1 MVAAA
6 ALTTVIVALNGREL
20 VGDYVRLSGDDS
32 VAAIDRLI
40 AASAA
45 AVNYVAI
52 VASAILMLIVAP
64 QVDPA
69 KRKWHVTGAGVG
81 LAGAF
86 VGLVA
91 YWLFERT
98 WETPMLFLISNVT
111 LVTVLAFA
119 VLSGFKPK

>member
-1 MVAAA
+1 M
-6 ALTTVIVALNGREL
+6 
-20 VGDYVRLSGDDS
+20 
-32 VAAIDRLI
+32 
-40 AASAA
+40 
-45 AVNYVAI
+45 
-52 VASAILMLIVAP
+52 
-64 QVDPA
+64 DP
-69 KRKWHVTGAGVG
+69 KRRIWHVTGAGVG
-81 LAGAF
+81 LAGAL